1 MKLILGLGNIGK
13 TYDDT
18 YHNVGFLVADRVA
31 KKLNTWFKTKE
42 CECDVAMTYIAG
54 EKIIIAKPRT
64 YMNASGLALKA
75 FLGKYPE
82 LHLDR
87 DVIVVYDDIDLAPGT
102 IKIKEVGGAG
112 SHNGMKSIMEVTNT
126 RVFRKIRVGIG
137 EKNENETM
145 TEFVLKKIKPKS
157 KVRQGI
163 CLAGDCI
170 VAVLQGEKDY
180 AAMMNEINSKF

>member
-1 MKLILGLGNIGK
+1 
-13 TYDDT
+13 
-18 YHNVGFLVADRVA
+18 
-31 KKLNTWFKTKE
+31 
-42 CECDVAMTYIAG
+42 
-54 EKIIIAKPRT
+54 
-64 YMNASGLALKA
+64 
-75 FLGKYPE
+75 
-82 LHLDR
+82 
-87 DVIVVYDDIDLAPGT
+87 
-102 IKIKEVGGAG
+102 
-112 SHNGMKSIMEVTNT
+112 MKSIMEVTNT

-163 CLAGDCI
+163 SLAGDSI